1 MKEHVAVAGIIKACC
16 HTTYVR
22 NGHELKRLDER

>member
-1 MKEHVAVAGIIKACC
+1 MKELVAAAGIIKACC

-22 NGHELKRLDER
+22 HGHELKRLDDR